1 MFDSKKLLEMIKQAG
16 IIQKNINKDLKNK
29 KIIGLAG
36 GDLVKVIM
44 NGHFEII
51 DIKIDKNNLD
61 LKDVDFLQDM
71 IKAAINDGVNQINA
85 LMGKNLKSFT
95 ENFNM

>member
-85 LMGKNLKSFT
+85 LMGKNLKSY
-95 ENFNM
+95 NLD